1 LTTPPLLFY
10 PKDLRRKYNIS
21 NLLTVPVHAACT
33 LAYPFD
39 EEYFV
44 HTLTRGSEAGDA
56 HHSRILRKMQA
67 GKNVPLVN
75 LVMDEFKRVVRG
87 VHLPATRVAWSLQQT
102 EGSACA
108 GSRRVG
114 RPPRRPRTGGS
125 AHALWKIRLANSGV
139 RCVLIGATKG

>member
-33 LAYPFD
+33 LAYQFD

-44 HTLTRGSEAGDA
+44 HILLPMTRGGEAGDA
-56 HHSRILRKMQA
+56 HHARIFRKMQA

-75 LVMDEFKRVVRG
+75 MVMDEFKRVVRG

-114 RPPRRPRTGGS
+114 RSPRRPRTGGS
-125 AHALWKIRLANSGV
+125 AHALLANSG
-139 RCVLIGATKG
+139 GDAF